1 MILYQIAKSMEERAR
16 LDRTI
21 RDSHGDVR
29 ELIDEKSMLEQQVL
43 SQASKWREAEP
54 TVFA

>member
-21 RDSHGDVR
+21 REASGDVSQ
-29 ELIDEKSMLEQQVL
+29 LQDEKLELEQTVL
-43 SQASKWREAEP
+43 AQASKWKEADP
-54 TVFA
+54 SAFA